1 MATMKEATRKAQ
13 LTIVTGMVILS
24 LLLNQRVFLY
34 VAGAL
39 GLVFLAS
46 PSGGTMLVTWW
57 LKLGHAL
64 GWVNTRILL
73 TLIYVF
79 ILLPFSLLFKLLS
92 RNPLLLKPEGCNTFF
107 REKNHTYTAK
117 DLRDMW

>member
-1 MATMKEATRKAQ
+1 MNEETRKAQ

-24 LLLNQRVFLY
+24 LLFNQRVFLY
-34 VAGAL
+34 VAGVL
-39 GLVFLAS
+39 GVIFLSS
-46 PSGGTMLVTWW
+46 PSVGTVLVTWW

-64 GWVNTRILL
+64 GWMNTRILL

-92 RNPLLLKPEGCNTFF
+92 RNPLQLKPEKSDTFYQD
-107 REKNHTYTAK
+107 RKHTYTAK